1 MKKRGRPVK
10 EDAKRGKFQI
20 RMSAED
26 EAMLDFVCEKTGKN
40 KTEAV
45 RMALKAAY
53 NLEKTRKYWA
63 DNN

>member
-26 EAMLDFVCEKTGKN
+26 EAMLNFVCERTGKS
-40 KTEAV
+40 KTEAI

-53 NLEKTRKYWA
+53 NLEKAKEYWA
-63 DNN
+63 DDN